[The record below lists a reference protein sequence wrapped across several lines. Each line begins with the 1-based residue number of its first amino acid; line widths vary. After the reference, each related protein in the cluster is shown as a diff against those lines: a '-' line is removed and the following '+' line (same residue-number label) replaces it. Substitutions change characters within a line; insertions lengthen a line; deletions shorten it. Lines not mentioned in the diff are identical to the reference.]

1 MSGED
6 IFDDIRRHAGAAG
19 GKFMH
24 ENVVLAAVEEIL
36 TQQSLDRS
44 AVSYMGALMLSLQSG
59 AGAEPAVYAGVLK
72 LLERALGHVPRGL
85 LLAKAGRIAQ
95 VIVAVANT
103 QIEQPAVRT
112 HVDTS
117 WHRLQPAGAPEAALD
132 ASSCLRPPRELST
145 QPLTTQPFDRTQ
157 VLKPALGCVQC
168 LLNAQPEGVQPTVSH
183 TGLEP

>member
-112 HVDTS
+112 HVETKLAQAAAS
-117 WHRLQPAGAPEAALD
+117 WRSGGCSQRQLALRRLLSAPARASGCPELQ
-132 ASSCLRPPRELST
+132 LS
-145 QPLTTQPFDRTQ
+145 FSR
-157 VLKPALGCVQC
+157 
-168 LLNAQPEGVQPTVSH
+168 
-183 TGLEP
+183 

>member
-1 MSGED
+1 MSGVD

-59 AGAEPAVYAGVLK
+59 AGADPAVYAGVLK

-103 QIEQPAVRT
+103 QIEQPAVLTPVESKLAPGFSQLALR
-112 HVDTS
+112 
-117 WHRLQPAGAPEAALD
+117 RLLSAPTRAFGCPERQ
-132 ASSCLRPPRELST
+132 LRLS
-145 QPLTTQPFDRTQ
+145 R
-157 VLKPALGCVQC
+157 
-168 LLNAQPEGVQPTVSH
+168 
-183 TGLEP
+183 

>member
-1 MSGED
+1 MGFCFITPPPELGARTAVRRRASSLAMSGVD

-72 LLERALGHVPRGL
+72 LLERALAHVPRGL

-95 VIVAVANT
+95 VVVGVANT
-103 QIEQPAVRT
+103 QVEQPAVLT
-112 HVDTS
+112 PVETS
-117 WHRLQPAGAPEAALD
+117 LAQAA
-132 ASSCLRPPRELST
+132 ASWLSGGSSRR
-145 QPLTTQPFDRTQ
+145 QLVP
-157 VLKPALGCVQC
+157 
-168 LLNAQPEGVQPTVSH
+168 
-183 TGLEP
+183 